1 VKSARPSRC
10 GGTGRARVRL
20 LLAAWVVITALGA
33 CRREAAPVEVKSEPV
48 LVPPESVAVVEVRKL
63 STGPR
68 IAGSLEAARRAVM
81 RAETNG
87 AVVDLET
94 EIGDRVE
101 RGQVLA
107 RLESQALEQAVAS
120 ARTGV
125 RTAEQAYAIAAAQLA
140 RTERLYRAGGVAE
153 QDVEAQRNATA
164 TARAQVDEARARL
177 SSAVD
182 ALSSATV
189 RAPFDGVV
197 SERPVNAGDV
207 VTTGTHLL
215 TVVDPSSVRLE
226 ASVPSEHLP
235 SLRVGTR
242 VRFRVR
248 GYPERDFV
256 GTIARIAPAANSET
270 RQIPIIVEIPNRSG
284 ALLVGLYAEGRIAA
298 RSREVLSVP
307 AAAIAGTGEATTVTV
322 IRNGRATQVPVEIGL
337 RDEQAELVEIR
348 SGLERGERV
357 LLGPERDVASGT
369 PVEVLK
375 RPEAEPEPET
385 QTN

>member
-1 VKSARPSRC
+1 
-10 GGTGRARVRL
+10 
-20 LLAAWVVITALGA
+20 
-33 CRREAAPVEVKSEPV
+33 
-48 LVPPESVAVVEVRKL
+48 
-63 STGPR
+63 
-68 IAGSLEAARRAVM
+68 
-81 RAETNG
+81 
-87 AVVDLET
+87 
-94 EIGDRVE
+94 E

-375 RPEAEPEPET
+375 RPEAE
-385 QTN
+385 